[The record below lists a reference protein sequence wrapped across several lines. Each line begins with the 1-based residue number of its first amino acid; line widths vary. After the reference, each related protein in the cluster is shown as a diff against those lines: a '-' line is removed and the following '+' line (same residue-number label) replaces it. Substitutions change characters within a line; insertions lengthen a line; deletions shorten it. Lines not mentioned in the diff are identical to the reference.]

1 MPFSAMFFRSRHSI
15 AILAVLALLSV
26 VPPVAAAFND
36 YFYVGLATR
45 VLIFAIAAI
54 SLDLIVGYAGMNS
67 LGHAVYIGVGAYS
80 VGILSFYGID
90 NGFVHFGVAI
100 LASALVALFIG
111 ASSVRTSGIHFIM
124 ISLAF
129 GQMFYYLAVSVST
142 YGGDDGLRIA
152 QHSNFPIF
160 GTLKDPVVLY
170 YVCFAILLVVL
181 FSLHQLVESRFGM
194 VLRAIKSN
202 EPRVVSVGIS
212 PYRYRLV
219 GFVISGVICGIAG
232 ALLAN
237 QNLFISPAS
246 MHWSRSGEILI
257 MTILGGMGSLSGGV
271 LGAGIYVGL
280 EYFLSRLTEHWQAIM
295 GPIIVIVILFANG
308 GVFGMLSAIR
318 RGRK

>member
-1 MPFSAMFFRSRHSI
+1 MPFSTMFFRSQHSI
-15 AILAVLALLSV
+15 AILVVLVFLAI
-26 VPPVAAAFND
+26 VPPVAASFND
-36 YFYVGLATR
+36 DFYVGLATR

-80 VGILSFYGID
+80 VGILNFYGFD
-90 NGFVHFGVAI
+90 NGFLHFGVAI
-100 LASALVALFIG
+100 FASALVAFFIG

-129 GQMFYYLAVSVST
+129 GQMLYYLAVSVNT
-142 YGGDDGLRIA
+142 FGGDDGLRISS
-152 QHSNFPIF
+152 HSNFAI

-170 YVCFAILLVVL
+170 YVCFGILLVVL
-181 FSLHQLVESRFGM
+181 FSLHHLVESRFGM

-202 EPRVVSVGIS
+202 EARVVSVGIS

-219 GFVISGVICGIAG
+219 GFVISGVICGVAG

-257 MTILGGMGSLSGGV
+257 MTILGGMGSLSGGI

-295 GPIIVIVILFANG
+295 GPIIVLVILFANR
-308 GVFGMLSAIR
+308 GVFGMLSAVQR
-318 RGRK
+318 RRK

>member
-1 MPFSAMFFRSRHSI
+1 MFFRSQHSF
-15 AILAVLALLSV
+15 AIIMVLVLLAI

-36 YFYVGLATR
+36 DFYVGLATR

-80 VGILSFYGID
+80 VGILNFYGID
-90 NGFVHFGVAI
+90 NGFIHFGVAI

-129 GQMFYYLAVSVST
+129 GQMLYYLAVSVNT
-142 YGGDDGLRIA
+142 FGGDDGLRISR
-152 QHSNFPIF
+152 HSNFVV
-160 GTLKDPVVLY
+160 GTLRDPVVLY
-170 YVCFAILLVVL
+170 YVCFGILLVVL
-181 FSLHQLVESRFGM
+181 FTLHQLVESRFGM

-202 EPRVVSVGIS
+202 EARVVSVGIS

-219 GFVISGVICGIAG
+219 GFVISGVVCGIAG

-257 MTILGGMGSLSGGV
+257 MTILGGMGSLSGGI

-295 GPIIVIVILFANG
+295 GPIIVLVILFANR
-308 GVFGMLSAIR
+308 GVFGMLSATKR
-318 RGRK
+318 RRK

>member
-1 MPFSAMFFRSRHSI
+1 MFFRSQHSI
-15 AILAVLALLSV
+15 AILVVLALLAI

-36 YFYVGLATR
+36 DFYVGLATR

-80 VGILSFYGID
+80 VGILNFYGID
-90 NGFVHFGVAI
+90 NGFLHFGVAI

-129 GQMFYYLAVSVST
+129 GQMLYYLAVSVNT
-142 YGGDDGLRIA
+142 FGGDDGLRISR
-152 QHSNFPIF
+152 HSDFAGL
-160 GTLKDPVVLY
+160 GTLKDPIVLY

-202 EPRVVSVGIS
+202 EARVVSVGIS

-219 GFVISGVICGIAG
+219 GFVISGVVCGIAG

-257 MTILGGMGSLSGGV
+257 MTILGGMGSLSGGI

-280 EYFLSRLTEHWQAIM
+280 EYFLSRVTEHWQAIM
-295 GPIIVIVILFANG
+295 GPIIVLVILFANR